1 MRARTIAFVAFSALA
16 SAARLPAAEG
26 VLRTEVDARRIG
38 LEDQVQL
45 TITAEGAGSLPD
57 EVALPA
63 LTNLRLAGGP
73 AVSTQMSFVNG
84 RMSQARSWSYQLQ
97 PVAVG
102 RAEVGAAKARFGGSE
117 ESAPAIPIEVVA
129 GGVKPRPPAR
139 RPVDPFGEDPLDSFF
154 GRSRGRAAEPRLL
167 VEASPSRQS
176 LHVGE
181 PLLLTYYLYTQTNVL
196 DLQFSEAPQ
205 YAGFWVEELPRPER
219 PNGEAATVDGVSYRR
234 FPILVKL
241 LFPTRA
247 GRLTIPAAT
256 LKIGIPRQ
264 SFFDTGGVV
273 QRSTKPVSVDVKAI
287 PDEPGFSGAVGRFK
301 ATASIDRPTVALGEA
316 ATLRFKVEGS
326 GNLKWIDR
334 APEVRVPGAKVYP
347 PQAKSDLRAEPAG
360 IAGSRTWEFVVVPE
374 TTGTLEIPSL
384 AFSYFDPS
392 AGRVVRSETAPL
404 PLRVEAGTSAAGVPA
419 PLPGPVAAR
428 RGGPLPLRADL
439 DAGPLGGSVLSGR
452 MVALLAGVVLFLHAG
467 VWGAARV
474 AEGRRRSAGRTA
486 APRSV
491 RGTLRELGR
500 VGSDGMSKEAA
511 AGLIERALHDL
522 FGSVDGDD
530 SERGRAV
537 RQLLDEVHLVRYAPQ
552 LGDYSEKLR
561 ELAAKAGAVVRRWA

>member
-1 MRARTIAFVAFSALA
+1 MKVPTIALAVFSTVT
-16 SAARLPAAEG
+16 SAGRLPAADG
-26 VLRTEVDARRIG
+26 ALRTEVDAHRIG

-45 TITAEGAGSLPD
+45 TITAEGAGSLP
-57 EVALPA
+57 EEAPLPA
-63 LTNLRLAGGP
+63 LTNLRLAGSP

-84 RMSQARSWSYQLQ
+84 RMSQARSWTYLLQ
-97 PVAVG
+97 PLAVG
-102 RAEVGAAKARFGGSE
+102 RAEVGAAKARFGSVE

-129 GGVKPRPPAR
+129 GSVKPRAPAR
-139 RPVDPFGEDPLDSFF
+139 RPADPFGEDPLDSFF
-154 GRSRGRAAEPRLL
+154 GRGRGRAAEPRLL
-167 VEASPSRQS
+167 FEASPSRQS

-181 PLLLTYYLYTQTNVL
+181 PLLLTYYLYTQTQVSN
-196 DLQFSEAPQ
+196 LQFSDAPQ

-219 PNGEAATVDGVSYRR
+219 PSGEAATVDGVAYRR

-247 GRLTIPAAT
+247 GRLTIPATT
-256 LKIGIPRQ
+256 LSIGIPRQ

-273 QRSTKPVSVDVKAI
+273 QRSTKPINIEVKAI

-301 ATASIDRPTVALGEA
+301 ATAGIDRPTVALGEA

-347 PQAKSDLRAEPAG
+347 PQTKSDLRAEPAG

-374 TTGTLEIPSL
+374 TSGMLEIPSL

-392 AGRVVRSETAPL
+392 SGRVLRSETAPL
-404 PLRVEAGTSAAGVPA
+404 PLRVEAGTSAAGLPA

-439 DAGPLGGSVLSGR
+439 DAGPLAGRILSGR
-452 MVALLAGVVLFLHAG
+452 TVALVAGFVLLLHAT
-467 VWGAARV
+467 VWGAARM
-474 AEGRRRSAGRTA
+474 AEGRRRSEGRTA

-491 RGTLRELGR
+491 RSTLRELGR
-500 VGSDGMSKEAA
+500 AGADGMSKEAA

-537 RQLLDEVHLVRYAPQ
+537 RQLLDEVHSVRYAPQ
-552 LGDYSEKLR
+552 LGNYSEKLR
-561 ELAAKAGAVVRRWA
+561 ELAAKAGDVVRRWA